1 MVWLMSRR
9 RSQLPVALEPQPL
22 GGPARGRRPRR
33 RAVQGVVGA
42 TEGGGDSGHE
52 EQHRQDEYG
61 AAHLARV
68 AEDRRRQPCGAGGCD
83 RRAERRRHPARAD
96 VERQPSH
103 RALRVRRPV
112 VARHFRAAW

>member
-1 MVWLMSRR
+1 MSSVAS
-9 RSQLPVALEPQPL
+9 RSM
-22 GGPARGRRPRR
+22 RPRAVARWDNRSHPHGR

-96 VERQPSH
+96 
-103 RALRVRRPV
+103 
-112 VARHFRAAW
+112 